1 MGLVHIASNRELC
14 FMIWLMVASLSATLP
29 ASINSPA
36 AICAK
41 VMGWNTTQ
49 LTSLTVLRGS
59 GVAQATVTLHR
70 LIPLNSSSGLVSF
83 LGIF

>member
-1 MGLVHIASNRELC
+1 MGLVHIASNRALC

-41 VMGWNTTQ
+41 VMG
-49 LTSLTVLRGS
+49 
-59 GVAQATVTLHR
+59 
-70 LIPLNSSSGLVSF
+70 
-83 LGIF
+83 